1 MLNLII
7 DRVGA
12 VNVFNILDS
21 SGSGSESHLQS
32 TMDEDL
38 ILEYIKEIEN
48 LVRVSVAI
56 HQKSSGHP
64 TLETDILHELKILG
78 ETFYDQFFP
87 AVIQEKLRLT
97 TEKYLHF
104 NIDPKLGVIPWELLH
119 DGTCFLSDKFFIGK
133 TVRGEGHS
141 GAFKEKEKLRML
153 IIADPTEDLEWAQKE
168 GEQLFRVLSEKVPS
182 SRLEIEFI
190 GGKQVTK
197 LKLLSLIKGKNIIHY
212 SGHLYFSDDP
222 LENGWLI
229 SEGKILK
236 AREIKNSGF
245 NTDMVFSNSCQ
256 SNKST
261 TRNLNSDLMNNFAG
275 SFLMS
280 GIKSFIGT
288 NWEIADNQNTI
299 DFTIQFYS
307 NLFADKSVGESLFL
321 AKEQARRNYD
331 SSDLTWT
338 NYSLHGQ
345 PNIRVT
351 SDPTKGRTAHKIVN
365 PSLIFKFYPTPIA
378 SSYYTF
384 TERQKTESLSS
395 YELME
400 NLIVAFE
407 EFSKVTGGI
416 LFSDHQN
423 HALGKFIPNN
433 PDDAFGIERWWEL
446 IFQCLH
452 DFRKLQITPVV
463 TGLAEILFAN
473 RDTIQK
479 MIQWIEFYSKGQI
492 QPESADGYLITFQYY
507 FENLLTELEE
517 LERISVFLVSTNSNN
532 HLFFRGLKPESS
544 LVAAPMIKQ
553 DFVGEQIEKYRG
565 RVIVF
570 HEERLQIF
578 PLACN
583 IIENPETKVLE
594 LAFPGF
600 KSVSRGN
607 LPHGGI

>member
-12 VNVFNILDS
+12 VNVFNILDN

-56 HQKSSGHP
+56 HQKSSRHP

-87 AVIQEKLRLT
+87 APIQEKLRLT

-133 TVRGEGHS
+133 TVRGEAHS

-190 GGKQVTK
+190 GGRQVTK

-212 SGHLYFSDDP
+212 SGHLFFSDDP

-307 NLFADKSVGESLFL
+307 NLFADKSVGESLYL

-345 PNIRVT
+345 PNMRVT

-365 PSLIFKFYPTPIA
+365 PSLIYKFYPTPIA

-384 TERQKTESLSS
+384 TERQKAESLSS

-407 EFSKVTGGI
+407 EFSKVMGGI

-433 PDDAFGIERWWEL
+433 PDDAYSIERWWDL
-446 IFQCLH
+446 MFQCLH
-452 DFRKLQITPVV
+452 DFRKLEITPVV
-463 TGLAEILFAN
+463 TDLAEILFAN

-479 MIQWIEFYSKGQI
+479 MIQWIDLYSKGQI

-517 LERISVFLVSTNSNN
+517 LERVSIFLVSTNSNN

-583 IIENPETKVLE
+583 IIENPETKALE

-600 KSVSRGN
+600 LPSSHGN

>member
-12 VNVFNILDS
+12 VNVFNVLDS

-56 HQKSSGHP
+56 HQKSVQTP
-64 TLETDILHELKILG
+64 TLETDILHDLKILG

-87 AVIQEKLRLT
+87 SAIQEKLRLT
-97 TEKYLHF
+97 TEKFLHF

-133 TVRGEGHS
+133 TVRGEANS
-141 GAFKEKEKLRML
+141 AAFKEKEKLRML

-190 GGKQVTK
+190 GGRQVTK

-299 DFTIQFYS
+299 DFTIQFYT
-307 NLFADKSVGESLFL
+307 NLFADKSIGESLYL
-321 AKEQARRNYD
+321 AKEHARRNYD
-331 SSDLTWT
+331 PSDLTWT

-345 PNIRVT
+345 PIIRVV
-351 SDPTKGRTAHKIVN
+351 SDPSKGKPVHKIIN
-365 PSLIFKFYPTPIA
+365 PSLIFKFYPSAIA
-378 SSYYTF
+378 SSYYQF
-384 TERQKTESLSS
+384 TERQKEESLTSFQ
-395 YELME
+395 LME
-400 NLIVAFE
+400 CLIRSFE
-407 EFSKVTGGI
+407 EFSKILGGI

-423 HALGKFIPNN
+423 HSLGKYIPNN
-433 PDDAFGIERWWEL
+433 PDDAYNIERWWEL

-452 DFRKLQITPVV
+452 DFRKLEITPVV
-463 TGLAEILFAN
+463 TDLAEILFAN
-473 RDTIQK
+473 KDTIQK
-479 MIQWIEFYSKGQI
+479 MIQWMDLYSKGQI

-507 FENLLTELEE
+507 YENLLTELEE
-517 LERISVFLVSTNSNN
+517 LERISIFLVSTNSNT

-553 DFVGEQIEKYRG
+553 DFIGEQIEKYRG
-565 RVIVF
+565 KVIVF
-570 HEERLQIF
+570 HEDRLQIF
-578 PLACN
+578 PLNCS
-583 IIENPETKVLE
+583 IVENPETKDLE
-594 LAFPGF
+594 LAFLGF
-600 KSVSRGN
+600 LSSKPGN

>member
-21 SGSGSESHLQS
+21 TGSGSESHLQS

-56 HQKSSGHP
+56 HQKSPQRP
-64 TLETDILHELKILG
+64 TLDTDILHDLKILG
-78 ETFYDQFFP
+78 ETFFDQFFP
-87 AVIQEKLRLT
+87 APIQEKLRLT

-119 DGTCFLSDKFFIGK
+119 DGTCFLSDKFYIGK
-133 TVRGEGHS
+133 TVRGEAHG

-168 GEQLFRVLSEKVPS
+168 GEQLFRVLSEKVPT

-190 GGKQVTK
+190 GGRQVTK

-229 SEGKILK
+229 SEGRILK

-261 TRNLNSDLMNNFAG
+261 NRSLNSDLMNNFAG

-288 NWEIADNQNTI
+288 NWEIPDNQNTI
-299 DFTIQFYS
+299 DFTILFYT
-307 NLFADKSVGESLFL
+307 NLFADKSVGESLYL

-331 SSDLTWT
+331 PSDLTWT

-345 PNIRVT
+345 PNIRVV
-351 SDPTKGRTAHKIVN
+351 SDPAKGKPVHKIIN
-365 PSLIFKFYPTPIA
+365 PSLIFKFYPNPIA
-378 SSYYTF
+378 LSYYNF
-384 TERQKTESLSS
+384 TERQKEESLNSFL
-395 YELME
+395 LME
-400 NLIVAFE
+400 YLIRSFE
-407 EFSKVTGGI
+407 EFSKVLGGI

-433 PDDAFGIERWWEL
+433 PDDAYAIDKWWDL
-446 IFQCLH
+446 MFQCLH
-452 DFRKLQITPVV
+452 DFRKLEISPVISDL
-463 TGLAEILFAN
+463 GEILFAN
-473 RDTIQK
+473 KDIILK
-479 MIQWIEFYSKGQI
+479 MIQWIDLYSKGQI

-517 LERISVFLVSTNSNN
+517 MERISIFLVSTNSNS

-553 DFVGEQIEKYRG
+553 DFIGEQIEKFRG

-570 HEERLQIF
+570 HEDRMQIF
-578 PLACN
+578 PLNCN
-583 IIENPETKVLE
+583 IVENPESKELE
-594 LAFPGF
+594 LAFLGF
-600 KSVSRGN
+600 RPSKPGN
-607 LPHGGI
+607 LPHGGL

>member
-1 MLNLII
+1 M
-7 DRVGA
+7 
-12 VNVFNILDS
+12 
-21 SGSGSESHLQS
+21 
-32 TMDEDL
+32 
-38 ILEYIKEIEN
+38 
-48 LVRVSVAI
+48 
-56 HQKSSGHP
+56 
-64 TLETDILHELKILG
+64 
-78 ETFYDQFFP
+78 
-87 AVIQEKLRLT
+87 EKRIAEPLR
-97 TEKYLHF
+97 K
-104 NIDPKLGVIPWELLH
+104 
-119 DGTCFLSDKFFIGK
+119 
-133 TVRGEGHS
+133 R
-141 GAFKEKEKLRML
+141 KLRML

-190 GGKQVTK
+190 GGRQVTK

-212 SGHLYFSDDP
+212 SGHLFFSDDP

-307 NLFADKSVGESLFL
+307 NLFADKSVGESLYL

-345 PNIRVT
+345 PNMRVT

-365 PSLIFKFYPTPIA
+365 PSLIYKFYPTPIA

-384 TERQKTESLSS
+384 TERQKAESLAS

-407 EFSKVTGGI
+407 EFSKVMGGI

-433 PDDAFGIERWWEL
+433 PDDAYSIARWWDL
-446 IFQCLH
+446 MFQCLH
-452 DFRKLQITPVV
+452 DFRKLEITPVV
-463 TGLAEILFAN
+463 TDLAEILFAN

-479 MIQWIEFYSKGQI
+479 MIQWIDLYSKGLI

-517 LERISVFLVSTNSNN
+517 LERVSIFLVSTNSNN

-583 IIENPETKVLE
+583 IIENSETKALE

-600 KSVSRGN
+600 LSSSHGN
-607 LPHGGI
+607 LPHGGV

>member
-56 HQKSSGHP
+56 HQKSSRHP

-87 AVIQEKLRLT
+87 VPIQEKLRLT

-133 TVRGEGHS
+133 TVRGEAHS

-190 GGKQVTK
+190 GGRQVTK

-212 SGHLYFSDDP
+212 SGHLFFSDDP

-307 NLFADKSVGESLFL
+307 NLFADKSVGESLYL

-345 PNIRVT
+345 PNMRVT

-365 PSLIFKFYPTPIA
+365 PSLIYKFYPTPIA

-384 TERQKTESLSS
+384 TERQKAESLAS

-407 EFSKVTGGI
+407 EFSKVMGGI

-433 PDDAFGIERWWEL
+433 PDDAYSIARWWDL
-446 IFQCLH
+446 MFQCLH
-452 DFRKLQITPVV
+452 DFRKLEITPVV
-463 TGLAEILFAN
+463 TDLAEILFAN

-479 MIQWIEFYSKGQI
+479 MIQWIDLYSKGLI

-517 LERISVFLVSTNSNN
+517 LERVSIFLVSTNSNN

-583 IIENPETKVLE
+583 IIENSETKALE

-600 KSVSRGN
+600 LSSSHGN
-607 LPHGGI
+607 LPHGGV

>member
-12 VNVFNILDS
+12 INVFNILDS

-38 ILEYIKEIEN
+38 IIEYIKEIEN

-56 HQKSSGHP
+56 HQKSPHRP
-64 TLETDILHELKILG
+64 TLETDILHDLKILG
-78 ETFYDQFFP
+78 ETFFDQFFP
-87 AVIQEKLRLT
+87 AAIQEKMRLT

-119 DGTCFLSDKFFIGK
+119 DGTCFLSDKFYIGK
-133 TVRGEGHS
+133 TVRGEAHG

-168 GEQLFRVLSEKVPS
+168 GEQLFKVLSEKVPT

-190 GGKQVTK
+190 GGRQVTK

-212 SGHLYFSDDP
+212 SGHLFFSDDP

-229 SEGKILK
+229 SEGRILK

-307 NLFADKSVGESLFL
+307 NLFADKSVGESLYL

-331 SSDLTWT
+331 PSDLTWT

-345 PNIRVT
+345 PNIRVV
-351 SDPTKGRTAHKIVN
+351 SDPTKGKPVHKIIN
-365 PSLIFKFYPTPIA
+365 PSLIFKFYPSSIA
-378 SSYYTF
+378 SSYYQF
-384 TERQKTESLSS
+384 TERQKEESLNS
-395 YELME
+395 YLLME
-400 NLIVAFE
+400 YLIRSFE
-407 EFSKVTGGI
+407 EFSKILGGI

-433 PDDAFGIERWWEL
+433 PDDAYNIERWWDL
-446 IFQCLH
+446 MFQCLH
-452 DFRKLQITPVV
+452 DFRKLEITPVI
-463 TGLAEILFAN
+463 TDLAEILFAN
-473 RDTIQK
+473 KDTISK
-479 MIQWIEFYSKGQI
+479 MIQWMDLYAKGQI
-492 QPESADGYLITFQYY
+492 QPDSADGYLITFQYY
-507 FENLLTELEE
+507 YENLLTELEE
-517 LERISVFLVSTNSNN
+517 MERISIFLVSTNSNN

-553 DFVGEQIEKYRG
+553 DFIGEQIEKFRG
-565 RVIVF
+565 KVIVF
-570 HEERLQIF
+570 HEDRLQIF
-578 PLACN
+578 PLNCN
-583 IIENPETKVLE
+583 IAENPDTKDLE
-594 LAFPGF
+594 LVFLGF
-600 KSVSRGN
+600 RSSKPGN
-607 LPHGGI
+607 LPHGGL

>member
-56 HQKSSGHP
+56 HQKSAQTP
-64 TLETDILHELKILG
+64 TLETDILHDLKILG

-87 AVIQEKLRLT
+87 AAIQEKLRLT

-119 DGTCFLSDKFFIGK
+119 DGTCFLSDKFYIGK
-133 TVRGEGHS
+133 TVRGESSS

-168 GEQLFRVLSEKVPS
+168 GEQIFRVLSEKVPS

-190 GGKQVTK
+190 GGRQVTK

-256 SNKST
+256 SNKSA
-261 TRNLNSDLMNNFAG
+261 TRNLNADLMNNFAG

-299 DFTIQFYS
+299 DFTIQFYT
-307 NLFADKSVGESLFL
+307 NLFADRSIGESLYL
-321 AKEQARRNYD
+321 AKEHARRNYD
-331 SSDLTWT
+331 PSDLTWT

-345 PNIRVT
+345 PIIRVV
-351 SDPTKGRTAHKIVN
+351 SDPTKGKPVHKIIN
-365 PSLIFKFYPTPIA
+365 PSLIFKFYPNPIA
-378 SSYYTF
+378 ASYYKF
-384 TERQKTESLSS
+384 TEKQKEESLTS
-395 YELME
+395 YQLME
-400 NLIVAFE
+400 YLIFAFE
-407 EFSKVTGGI
+407 EFSKVIGGI

-423 HALGKFIPNN
+423 HSLGKYIPNN
-433 PDDAFGIERWWEL
+433 PDDAYNTERWWEL
-446 IFQCLH
+446 MFQCLH
-452 DFRKLQITPVV
+452 DFRKLEITPVV
-463 TGLAEILFAN
+463 TDLPEILFAN
-473 RDTIQK
+473 KDTISK
-479 MIQWIEFYSKGQI
+479 MINWIDLYSKGQI

-517 LERISVFLVSTNSNN
+517 LERISIFLVSTNSNN
-532 HLFFRGLKPESS
+532 HLFFRGIKSESS

-553 DFVGEQIEKYRG
+553 DFIGEQIEKYRG
-565 RVIVF
+565 KVIVF
-570 HEERLQIF
+570 HEDRMQIF
-578 PLACN
+578 PLNCN
-583 IIENPETKVLE
+583 IVENPETKELE
-594 LAFPGF
+594 LAFLGFLPSKPG
-600 KSVSRGN
+600 S
-607 LPHGGI
+607 LPHGGL

>member
-12 VNVFNILDS
+12 VNVFNVLDS

-56 HQKSSGHP
+56 HQKSVQTP
-64 TLETDILHELKILG
+64 TLETDILHDLKILG

-87 AVIQEKLRLT
+87 SAIQEKLRLT
-97 TEKYLHF
+97 TEKFLHF

-133 TVRGEGHS
+133 TVRGES
-141 GAFKEKEKLRML
+141 NSAAFKEKEKLRML

-190 GGKQVTK
+190 GGRQVTK

-299 DFTIQFYS
+299 DFTIQFYT
-307 NLFADKSVGESLFL
+307 NLFADKSIGESLYL
-321 AKEQARRNYD
+321 AKEHARRNYD
-331 SSDLTWT
+331 PSDLTWT

-345 PNIRVT
+345 PIIRVV
-351 SDPTKGRTAHKIVN
+351 SDPTKGKPVHKIIN
-365 PSLIFKFYPTPIA
+365 PSLIFKFYPSAIA
-378 SSYYTF
+378 SSYYQF
-384 TERQKTESLSS
+384 TERQKEESLTSFQ
-395 YELME
+395 LME
-400 NLIVAFE
+400 YLIRSFE
-407 EFSKVTGGI
+407 EFSKILGGI

-423 HALGKFIPNN
+423 HSLGKYIPNN
-433 PDDAFGIERWWEL
+433 PDDAYNIERWWEL

-452 DFRKLQITPVV
+452 DFRKLEITPVV
-463 TGLAEILFAN
+463 TDLAEILFAN
-473 RDTIQK
+473 KDTIQK
-479 MIQWIEFYSKGQI
+479 MIQWMDLYSKGQI

-517 LERISVFLVSTNSNN
+517 LERISIFLVSTNSNT

-553 DFVGEQIEKYRG
+553 DFIGEQIEKYRG
-565 RVIVF
+565 KVIVF
-570 HEERLQIF
+570 HEDRLQIF
-578 PLACN
+578 PLNCS
-583 IIENPETKVLE
+583 IVENPETKDLE
-594 LAFPGF
+594 LAFLGF
-600 KSVSRGN
+600 LSSKSGN
-607 LPHGGI
+607 LPHGGM

>member
-12 VNVFNILDS
+12 VNVFNILDN

-56 HQKSSGHP
+56 HQKSSRHP

-87 AVIQEKLRLT
+87 APIQEKLRLT

-133 TVRGEGHS
+133 TVRGEAHS

-190 GGKQVTK
+190 GGRQVTK

-212 SGHLYFSDDP
+212 SGHLFFSDDP

-307 NLFADKSVGESLFL
+307 NLFADKSVGESLYL

-365 PSLIFKFYPTPIA
+365 PSLIYKFYPTPIA
-378 SSYYTF
+378 STYYTF
-384 TERQKTESLSS
+384 TERQKAESLSS

-407 EFSKVTGGI
+407 EFSKVMGGI

-433 PDDAFGIERWWEL
+433 PDDAYSIERWWDL
-446 IFQCLH
+446 MFQCLH
-452 DFRKLQITPVV
+452 DFRKLEITPVV
-463 TGLAEILFAN
+463 TDLAEILFAN

-479 MIQWIEFYSKGQI
+479 MIHWIDLYSKGQI
-492 QPESADGYLITFQYY
+492 QPESADGYPITFQYY

-517 LERISVFLVSTNSNN
+517 LERVSIFLVSTNSNN

-583 IIENPETKVLE
+583 IIENPETKALE

-600 KSVSRGN
+600 LPSSHGN